1 LLAQLYIKN
10 YALIDE
16 LDVNFDQGFTIITGE
31 TGAGKSILLGGLS
44 LVLGKRVDFSNI
56 KDSSKKSIIECTFSL
71 KDYDL
76 TSFFDCHDLEYEPET
91 IIRREVLP
99 SGKSRAFIND
109 SPVTLAVLEALGQ
122 QLIDIHA
129 QHETLSL
136 ADDAFQFQI
145 IDALAQTHDLL
156 KNYKDTL
163 ADYKENQ
170 KKLESLQNQQQQSKK
185 DYDYNS
191 FLLQEIEEAQVLN
204 LDLKTLES
212 QYETLSNV
220 DYIQS
225 ELQFAQQILSH
236 EDVGVSTQL
245 SELKQRFNKLKDVSS
260 ECTALFERILSTQIE
275 LEDIFTEIE
284 HHQNILEANPQLLFE
299 TENQLKKI
307 NDLLGKH
314 NVQTIEELNFVFE
327 ELSKKVNHLT
337 SLDAQLESVNNLLLK
352 NIKKL
357 NKISS
362 TLSAKRNCVLID
374 LQDELHLLLA
384 DLGMPNAVFKIELQ
398 PCSDFLFNG
407 KDVLKFLLK
416 ANKGG
421 QFLPLNKG
429 ASGGELSRIMLAVKY
444 ILSKHQQLP
453 TIMFDEIDS
462 GVSGEISNKMASIMK
477 DMSQYMQVFTITHL
491 PQIAARGTHHFKV
504 FKQDFGT
511 YHHHTIDEVKLRR
524 TLRRNCPNVGWKRNN
539 RNCKATCATVDEL
552 VVYLSTKLDIIDN

>member
-1 LLAQLYIKN
+1 MLAQLYIKN

-109 SPVTLAVLEALGQ
+109 TPVTLVVLEALGQ

-245 SELKQRFNKLKDVSS
+245 NELKQRFNKLKDVSS

-491 PQIAARGTHHFKV
+491 PQIAAKGTHHFKV

-511 YHHHTIDEVKLRR
+511 TTTTQL
-524 TLRRNCPNVGWKRNN
+524 
-539 RNCKATCATVDEL
+539 
-552 VVYLSTKLDIIDN
+552 TKLNSDERLEEIAQMLGGKEITETAKLHAQQLMN

>member
-245 SELKQRFNKLKDVSS
+245 NELKQRFNKLKDVSS

-491 PQIAARGTHHFKV
+491 PQIAAKGTHHFKV

-511 YHHHTIDEVKLRR
+511 TTTTQLAKLNSDERLEEIAQMLGGKEITETAKQHAQQL
-524 TLRRNCPNVGWKRNN
+524 LN
-539 RNCKATCATVDEL
+539 
-552 VVYLSTKLDIIDN
+552 

>member
-1 LLAQLYIKN
+1 MLAQLYIKN

-245 SELKQRFNKLKDVSS
+245 NELKQRFNKLKDVSS

-511 YHHHTIDEVKLRR
+511 TTTTQL
-524 TLRRNCPNVGWKRNN
+524 
-539 RNCKATCATVDEL
+539 
-552 VVYLSTKLDIIDN
+552 TKLNSDERLEEIAQMLGGKEITETAKLHAQQLMN

>member
-1 LLAQLYIKN
+1 MLAQLYIKN

-56 KDSSKKSIIECTFSL
+56 KDSNKKSIIECTFSL

-245 SELKQRFNKLKDVSS
+245 NELKQRFNKLKDVSS

-421 QFLPLNKG
+421 QFLPLSKG

-491 PQIAARGTHHFKV
+491 PQIAAKGTHHFKV

-511 YHHHTIDEVKLRR
+511 TTTTQL
-524 TLRRNCPNVGWKRNN
+524 
-539 RNCKATCATVDEL
+539 
-552 VVYLSTKLDIIDN
+552 TKLNSDERLEEIAQMLGGKEITETAKQHAQQLLN

>member
-1 LLAQLYIKN
+1 MLAQLYIKN

-76 TSFFDCHDLEYEPET
+76 TSFFDCHDIEYEPET

-245 SELKQRFNKLKDVSS
+245 NELKQRFNKLKDVSS

-491 PQIAARGTHHFKV
+491 PQIAAKGTHHFKV

-511 YHHHTIDEVKLRR
+511 TTTTQL
-524 TLRRNCPNVGWKRNN
+524 
-539 RNCKATCATVDEL
+539 
-552 VVYLSTKLDIIDN
+552 TKLNSDERLEEIAQMLGGKEITETAKLHAQQLMN

>member
-245 SELKQRFNKLKDVSS
+245 NELKQRFNKLKDVSS

-421 QFLPLNKG
+421 QFLPLSKG

-491 PQIAARGTHHFKV
+491 PQIAAKGTHHFKV

-511 YHHHTIDEVKLRR
+511 TTTTQL
-524 TLRRNCPNVGWKRNN
+524 
-539 RNCKATCATVDEL
+539 
-552 VVYLSTKLDIIDN
+552 TKLNSDERLEEIAQMLGGKEITETAKQHAQQLLN

>member
-1 LLAQLYIKN
+1 MLAQLYIKN

-56 KDSSKKSIIECTFSL
+56 KDSNKKSIIECTFSL

-511 YHHHTIDEVKLRR
+511 TTTTQL
-524 TLRRNCPNVGWKRNN
+524 
-539 RNCKATCATVDEL
+539 
-552 VVYLSTKLDIIDN
+552 TKLNSDERLEEIAQMLGGKEITETAKQHAQQLLN

>member
-56 KDSSKKSIIECTFSL
+56 KDSNKKSIIECTFSL

-245 SELKQRFNKLKDVSS
+245 NELKQRFNKLKDVSS

-491 PQIAARGTHHFKV
+491 PQIAAKGTHHFKV

-511 YHHHTIDEVKLRR
+511 TTTTQL
-524 TLRRNCPNVGWKRNN
+524 
-539 RNCKATCATVDEL
+539 
-552 VVYLSTKLDIIDN
+552 TKLNSDERLEEIAQMLGGKEITETAKLHAQQLMN

>member
-1 LLAQLYIKN
+1 MLAQLYIKN

-76 TSFFDCHDLEYEPET
+76 TSFFDCHDIEYEPET

-109 SPVTLAVLEALGQ
+109 SPVTLAVLDALGQ

-245 SELKQRFNKLKDVSS
+245 NELKQRFNKLKDVSS

-307 NDLLGKH
+307 NDLFGKH

-327 ELSKKVNHLT
+327 ELSKKVNYLT

-374 LQDELHLLLA
+374 LQHELHLLLA

-444 ILSKHQQLP
+444 ILSKHQKLP

-491 PQIAARGTHHFKV
+491 PQIAAKGTHHFKV

-511 YHHHTIDEVKLRR
+511 TTTTQL
-524 TLRRNCPNVGWKRNN
+524 
-539 RNCKATCATVDEL
+539 
-552 VVYLSTKLDIIDN
+552 TKLNSDERLEEIAQMLGGKEITETAKQHAQQLLN

>member
-1 LLAQLYIKN
+1 MLAQLYIKN

-56 KDSSKKSIIECTFSL
+56 KDSNKKSIIECTFSL

-245 SELKQRFNKLKDVSS
+245 NELKQRFNKLKDVSS

-462 GVSGEISNKMASIMK
+462 GVSGEISNKMASMMK

-491 PQIAARGTHHFKV
+491 PQIAAKGTHHFKV

-511 YHHHTIDEVKLRR
+511 TTTTQL
-524 TLRRNCPNVGWKRNN
+524 
-539 RNCKATCATVDEL
+539 
-552 VVYLSTKLDIIDN
+552 TKLNSDERLEEIAQMLGGKEITETAKLHAQQLMN

>member
-56 KDSSKKSIIECTFSL
+56 KDSNKKSIIECTFSL

-245 SELKQRFNKLKDVSS
+245 NELKQRFNKLKDVSS

-327 ELSKKVNHLT
+327 ELSKKVKHLT

-491 PQIAARGTHHFKV
+491 PQIAAKGTHHFKV

-511 YHHHTIDEVKLRR
+511 TTTTQL
-524 TLRRNCPNVGWKRNN
+524 
-539 RNCKATCATVDEL
+539 
-552 VVYLSTKLDIIDN
+552 TKLNSDERLEEIAQMLGGKEITETAKLHAQQLMN

>member
-1 LLAQLYIKN
+1 MLAQLYIKN

-245 SELKQRFNKLKDVSS
+245 NELKQRFNKLKDVSS

-327 ELSKKVNHLT
+327 ELSKKVKHLT

-491 PQIAARGTHHFKV
+491 PQIAAKGTHHFKV

-511 YHHHTIDEVKLRR
+511 TTTTQL
-524 TLRRNCPNVGWKRNN
+524 
-539 RNCKATCATVDEL
+539 
-552 VVYLSTKLDIIDN
+552 TKLNSDERLEEIAQMLGGKEITETAKQHAQQLLN

>member
-491 PQIAARGTHHFKV
+491 PQIAAKGTHHFKV

-511 YHHHTIDEVKLRR
+511 TTTTQL
-524 TLRRNCPNVGWKRNN
+524 
-539 RNCKATCATVDEL
+539 
-552 VVYLSTKLDIIDN
+552 TKLNSDERLEEIAQMLGGKEITETAKQHAQQLLN

>member
-1 LLAQLYIKN
+1 MLAQLYIKN

-76 TSFFDCHDLEYEPET
+76 TPFFDCYDLEYEPET

-156 KNYKDTL
+156 NNYKDTL

-245 SELKQRFNKLKDVSS
+245 NELKQRFNKLKDVSS

-307 NDLLGKH
+307 NDLFGKH

-327 ELSKKVNHLT
+327 ELSKKVKHLT

-453 TIMFDEIDS
+453 TIMFDEIDT

-491 PQIAARGTHHFKV
+491 PQIAAKGTHHFKV

-511 YHHHTIDEVKLRR
+511 TTTTQLAKLNSDERLEEIAQMLGGKEITETAKQHAQQL
-524 TLRRNCPNVGWKRNN
+524 LN
-539 RNCKATCATVDEL
+539 
-552 VVYLSTKLDIIDN
+552 